1 MKNHQAQMSESG
13 ECRKLK
19 VTFSYVFA
27 LTAFASLE
35 ETAVILK
42 AGLVVLLNDQIICQQ
57 LIENEQM
64 LSRYF

>member
-1 MKNHQAQMSESG
+1 MSESG

-19 VTFSYVFA
+19 VTFSYVFS
-27 LTAFASLE
+27 LRAFASLE
-35 ETAVILK
+35 ETAVTLR
-42 AGLVVLLNDQIICQQ
+42 ASLVVLLNDQIICQQ

>member
-1 MKNHQAQMSESG
+1 MSESG

-19 VTFSYVFA
+19 VTFGYVFA
-27 LTAFASLE
+27 LRAFASLE
-35 ETAVILK
+35 ETAVTLR